1 MQAED
6 AATVK
11 FLSMDILRRFY
22 LPPYEK
28 NADFYKPFYERMNM
42 KYKKS
47 ENPSDFFCHII
58 SLISIL
64 LCNIRTTW
72 KCLSAL

>member
-11 FLSMDILRRFY
+11 ILSMDILRRFY

-28 NADFYKPFYERMNM
+28 NADFYTPFYERMNM
-42 KYKKS
+42 K
-47 ENPSDFFCHII
+47 
-58 SLISIL
+58 
-64 LCNIRTTW
+64 
-72 KCLSAL
+72 